1 MWSLRS
7 LLARAAVADAG
18 DRSYQHHELVEVDL
32 TVSIKVQLFEQLV
45 QVFLILCSLY
55 KSKDYVTS
63 ATFSKLPKSVVV
75 SIIFIQIEPFSR
87 SRCSSS
93 MTNNPEM
100 YLIVF
105 TFQKN

>member
-32 TVSIKVQLFEQLV
+32 TVSIEVQLFEQLV

-55 KSKDYVTS
+55 KSKDCVTS
-63 ATFSKLPKSVVV
+63 ATFSKLPKVLLSVSFLFKLSLFQDHVV
-75 SIIFIQIEPFSR
+75 PVR
-87 SRCSSS
+87 
-93 MTNNPEM
+93 
-100 YLIVF
+100 
-105 TFQKN
+105 